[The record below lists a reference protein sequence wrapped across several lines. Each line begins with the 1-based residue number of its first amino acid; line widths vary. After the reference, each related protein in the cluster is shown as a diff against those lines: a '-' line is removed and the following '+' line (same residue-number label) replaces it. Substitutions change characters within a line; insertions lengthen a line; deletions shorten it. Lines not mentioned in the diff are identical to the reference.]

1 MTWTFALAAAF
12 ERDVIA
18 PRVSLVVRPDDPAAS
33 LLRLGVST
41 LAAALPPVARELAA
55 PLVGLVESRASQVS
69 VTVPAFVPGLRPV
82 VVLSRAAVAD
92 PVALA
97 CTLLHERCHAGQIKA
112 AGDAQAVAD
121 YLNGELRAQREADA
135 AAAGRWL
142 RYALTGAPTFAV
154 PLSDLYCLDAGDA
167 ALAVALMR
175 SHIETMRAGLVP
187 PLESCVAAARW
198 LRSHPDVP
206 EDIAA
211 RVPLLPDA
219 AAIDGERKTVT
230 P

>member
-33 LLRLGVST
+33 LLRLGVGA
-41 LAAALPPVARELAA
+41 LAAALPSVARTLAA
-55 PLVGLVESRASQVS
+55 PLVGLVESRAANVS
-69 VTVPAFVPGLRPV
+69 VTVPAFIPGVLPV
-82 VVLSRAAVAD
+82 VVLSRVAVAD
-92 PVALA
+92 AVSLSV
-97 CTLLHERCHAGQIKA
+97 TSLHEVTHAVQIGR
-112 AGDAQAVAD
+112 AGNVQAVAD

-135 AAAGRWL
+135 AAAGRWM
-142 RYALTGAPTFAV
+142 RYVLTGAPTFAV

-167 ALAVALMR
+167 ALAVALML

-211 RVPLLPDA
+211 RVPLLPEA
-219 AAIDGERKTVT
+219 TAIDGERKTVT

>member
-33 LLRLGVST
+33 LLRLGVGA
-41 LAAALPPVARELAA
+41 LAAAMPPVARELAA
-55 PLVGLVESRASQVS
+55 PLVGLVESRAANVS
-69 VTVPAFVPGLRPV
+69 VTVPAFILGVLPV
-82 VVLSRAAVAD
+82 VALSRVAVAD
-92 PVALA
+92 PVSLSA
-97 CTLLHERCHAGQIKA
+97 TSLHEVTHAVQIGR
-112 AGDAQAVAD
+112 AGNAQAVAD

-142 RYALTGAPTFAV
+142 RYALTGDGLLLLAPP

-175 SHIETMRAGLVP
+175 SHVETMRAGLVP

-206 EDIAA
+206 DEIRA

-219 AAIDGERKTVT
+219 AGERPTVT